1 MRRDVSRMPKFLFSL
16 LLVSFGL
23 VFLPIARNNAQEA
36 QPSEAQVEK
45 KVSSILKL
53 KCLQCHGEAVQMSD
67 LDLRTRESMLKGGEN
82 GPAIVPG
89 NAEASRLYRRVAGLE
104 KPVMPMAPMPPLTS
118 QELAALKSWIDQ
130 GAKSSDTHTVA
141 ATAKGSENGHKE
153 VVFTAEDRKW
163 WAFQKPVRH
172 SIPKLTKTRR
182 GAQPANPI
190 DAFIMSSLDGKGL
203 APAPQ
208 ADRYTLIR

>member
-53 KCLQCHGEAVQMSD
+53 KCLQCHGEAVQMSN
-67 LDLRTRESMLKGGEN
+67 LDLRTRESMLKGGDN

-89 NAEASRLYRRVAGLE
+89 NAGASRLYRRVTGLE
-104 KPVMPMAPMPPLTS
+104 KPGMPLAPMPPLTS
-118 QELAALKSWIDQ
+118 QEIAALKSWIDQ
-130 GAKSSDTHTVA
+130 GANFPKTEHVVA
-141 ATAKGSENGHKE
+141 AEKG
-153 VVFTAEDRKW
+153 
-163 WAFQKPVRH
+163 
-172 SIPKLTKTRR
+172 
-182 GAQPANPI
+182 
-190 DAFIMSSLDGKGL
+190 
-203 APAPQ
+203 
-208 ADRYTLIR
+208 